1 MLKHAGQACHA
12 DMLCRSVDDMLV
24 HLICYHKG
32 IVLDCKGGNGLQLVP
47 AEHLA
52 AGIGRIAQDQ
62 RLSTLGKA
70 LFDQGDIKLIGG
82 RHQRDIDGFRAR
94 KNGIGTVVLVER

>member
-1 MLKHAGQACHA
+1 
-12 DMLCRSVDDMLV
+12 MLV

-32 IVLDCKGGNGLQLVP
+32 IVPDGKGGNGLQLIP

-52 AGIGRIAQDQ
+52 ARVGGVAQDQ
-62 RLSTLGKA
+62 CLGSLRKA

-82 RHQRDIDGFRAR
+82 RHQRDIDRLRAG
-94 KNGIGTVVLVER
+94 KDGVCAIVLVER